1 MLDDNG
7 SRYQKVGRRLS
18 PAAGFTMIEMMI
30 VLTIIA
36 ILSTLAM
43 PSFKGVATSTRLKS
57 SAKGIRDL
65 CHFARNM
72 AITEQLGYFVILD
85 MDQNQYWLAD
95 IETFNTAFAAA
106 DNMLMQP
113 ETSTTAQQLNPMNQ
127 TVTTQQLTASRTGN
141 LVGTPNDLA
150 SQVTFFS
157 LQIMHTVTAVESS
170 SQQEGQ
176 NYIYFSPNGTASI
189 AEIVLQGTG
198 NRGVLVTVE
207 YATGRTKFELIN
219 VEQEKEDA

>member
-1 MLDDNG
+1 
-7 SRYQKVGRRLS
+7 
-18 PAAGFTMIEMMI
+18 
-30 VLTIIA
+30 
-36 ILSTLAM
+36 
-43 PSFKGVATSTRLKS
+43 
-57 SAKGIRDL
+57 
-65 CHFARNM
+65 M

-141 LVGTPNDLA
+141 LIGTPNDLA

-157 LQIMHTVTAVESS
+157 LRIMHTVTAVESS

-176 NYIYFSPNGTASI
+176 NYIYFSSSI
-189 AEIVLQGTG
+189 KSL
-198 NRGVLVTVE
+198 
-207 YATGRTKFELIN
+207 LIN
-219 VEQEKEDA
+219 VKKKHIISYS

>member
-1 MLDDNG
+1 MAIEVAARKSLAV
-7 SRYQKVGRRLS
+7 SL
-18 PAAGFTMIEMMI
+18 AAGFTLIEMMI

-127 TVTTQQLTASRTGN
+127 TVTTQQLTANGICSW
-141 LVGTPNDLA
+141 
-150 SQVTFFS
+150 
-157 LQIMHTVTAVESS
+157 S
-170 SQQEGQ
+170 SQESYQ
-176 NYIYFSPNGTASI
+176 FSPSKYF
-189 AEIVLQGTG
+189 
-198 NRGVLVTVE
+198 RS
-207 YATGRTKFELIN
+207 
-219 VEQEKEDA
+219 KEAI

>member
-1 MLDDNG
+1 
-7 SRYQKVGRRLS
+7 
-18 PAAGFTMIEMMI
+18 MIEMMI

-106 DNMLMQP
+106 NNMLMQP

-127 TVTTQQLTASRTGN
+127 TVTTQQLTASRAGN
-141 LVGTPNDLA
+141 LVG
-150 SQVTFFS
+150 
-157 LQIMHTVTAVESS
+157 
-170 SQQEGQ
+170 
-176 NYIYFSPNGTASI
+176 
-189 AEIVLQGTG
+189 
-198 NRGVLVTVE
+198 
-207 YATGRTKFELIN
+207 
-219 VEQEKEDA
+219 